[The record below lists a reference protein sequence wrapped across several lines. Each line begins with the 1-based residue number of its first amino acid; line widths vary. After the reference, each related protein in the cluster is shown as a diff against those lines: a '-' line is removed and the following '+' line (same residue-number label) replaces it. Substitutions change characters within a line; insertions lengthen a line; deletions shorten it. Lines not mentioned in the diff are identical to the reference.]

1 MRLANW
7 IGGLANFVEHAV
19 GTEAHPVGLFVGL
32 EVQVGRAAADGVEQH
47 LVDEAHH
54 RGIFGIVAA
63 VVLAGAFRLAD
74 IDPVEIDV
82 TEVAESVHSAL
93 VELLDG
99 YAELVVLHQQGFGG
113 ETGAELDIGDRL
125 VVGRVGETD
134 EQFVAAFPQR
144 QHTVLADQALA
155 DDILRNAFPI
165 QAVQVAIGDAELL
178 GGHLDQRPALHQ
190 LAWTRWL
197 TSDCLLRAACT
208 WAWRA
213 VFSSRSSF
221 RTSCLA
227 RPLRG
232 VESFI
237 GEHLKK
243 AWSETYNADA
253 WGCQTDDSGD
263 AKSVTYCRQGRAE
276 HFRSPRKSC
285 ERRAFERL
293 ACNLL

>member
-1 MRLANW
+1 M
-7 IGGLANFVEHAV
+7 EHAV

-190 LAWTRWL
+190 LGLDQVADQRLLVARGLHLGLAGGLFVEEFVQDQLLGKAAERRGIVHWG
-197 TSDCLLRAACT
+197 TSEEGLERDLSRRCLGLPNR
-208 WAWRA
+208 R
-213 VFSSRSSF
+213 F
-221 RTSCLA
+221 R
-227 RPLRG
+227 
-232 VESFI
+232 
-237 GEHLKK
+237 
-243 AWSETYNADA
+243 
-253 WGCQTDDSGD
+253 D
-263 AKSVTYCRQGRAE
+263 AKKCHILPAGESGTLSK
-276 HFRSPRKSC
+276 SPQELRK
-285 ERRAFERL
+285 EGV
-293 ACNLL
+293 